1 MNEDVNSHLQSSKR
15 WAPKGLAGCSRG
27 PHRARCTTNLTLRV
41 HVFMWKYVQCFYAGV
56 FWLVQSRHDRSIS
69 RLHVASVNRRKT
81 DKLPFDW
88 LKLGRIV
95 VKLRSSI
102 GRLKRHSRAH
112 WALKGV
118 DVKGRQYIFTILP
131 LIDHILY
138 IQSSDP
144 NVAPLRRCAFA
155 RRDWRTKTELTIPLR
170 PPDPP
175 PAEWALARR

>member
-1 MNEDVNSHLQSSKR
+1 MHDQFNAKSTCYYNVKI
-15 WAPKGLAGCSRG
+15 CS
-27 PHRARCTTNLTLRV
+27 
-41 HVFMWKYVQCFYAGV
+41 VFLCRGV
-56 FWLVQSRHDRSIS
+56 FTRAVATRQEYLACTIHTSRR
-69 RLHVASVNRRKT
+69 VNRRKT

-175 PAEWALARR
+175 PPITKSQ